1 MSKEDKKT
9 LELVIENDVQ
19 WGLSKGTFALMAMN
33 TPVEYSKIRVMPNPD
48 FDEIMTLEEGTLANG
63 AGGAGG
69 AEGSGGDK
77 DGGGNGG
84 KNKKRKRNK
93 KKKKKKDGDKEEEE
107 EEDLPN
113 E

>member
-19 WGLSKGTFALMAMN
+19 WGLSKGTFALMAMD

-48 FDEIMTLEEGTLANG
+48 FDEIMTLEEGTLAN
-63 AGGAGG
+63 GAGG

-107 EEDLPN
+107 EEEDLPN